1 MERLT
6 AEQAKLVHRAVR
18 YYQMNGTVTAS
29 PEYKKCDAVLDM
41 LFDRIYEKKKA
52 EAAECDI

>member
-18 YYQMNGTVTAS
+18 YYQMNGTVTS
-29 PEYKKCDAVLDM
+29 SSEYKKCDTILDM